1 MVLRQLLKLKEEYF
15 GSGAVM
21 FRWNNSASRLACV
34 PAARPSNI
42 FIFDSSGEIER
53 DVPLDDRTSPVS
65 SFEWD
70 TTGNVLALI
79 QKGVV
84 TVSIYHFDEDRLETL
99 DCSREEPSFIAW
111 NMTGPQLAIG
121 TSKGNTII
129 YNSKT
134 AKMQLIAG
142 KHGRRI
148 TCGAWTLRGH
158 LLLGSD
164 DKIISLSKT

>member
-1 MVLRQLLKLKEEYF
+1 
-15 GSGAVM
+15 
-21 FRWNNSASRLACV
+21 
-34 PAARPSNI
+34 
-42 FIFDSSGEIER
+42 
-53 DVPLDDRTSPVS
+53 
-65 SFEWD
+65 
-70 TTGNVLALI
+70 
-79 QKGVV
+79 GVV

-99 DCSREEPSFIAW
+99 DCSREDPSFIAW

-164 DKIISLSKT
+164 DKIVSLSDTEGETLRQTVLRSAPMTMRVADEIIAGNAASFDNGGLSAKCCVRTGKDSLILLETEAMSIVATVKFSQ

>member
-1 MVLRQLLKLKEEYF
+1 
-15 GSGAVM
+15 
-21 FRWNNSASRLACV
+21 
-34 PAARPSNI
+34 
-42 FIFDSSGEIER
+42 
-53 DVPLDDRTSPVS
+53 
-65 SFEWD
+65 
-70 TTGNVLALI
+70 
-79 QKGVV
+79 V

-164 DKIISLSKT
+164 DKIISLSDTEGETLRQTVLRSAPMTMRVADEIIAGSPIDESLV